1 MTNTFNNT
9 EPYNDKEEFISIVVR
24 QTLQTAK
31 QTFTIG
37 EWMSLKEGAKYADVS
52 YNTFMKFRSKGL
64 KVSEVD
70 GVRRVSRKEIDRFL
84 ENHSF

>member
-1 MTNTFNNT
+1 MTNTFNSPETNI
-9 EPYNDKEEFISIVVR
+9 EELIVKTLNKALSSSQGFI
-24 QTLQTAK
+24 QH
-31 QTFTIG
+31 

-52 YNTFMKFRSKGL
+52 YNTFMKFRLKGL

-70 GVRRVSRKEIDRFL
+70 GVKRVSRKEIDKFL